1 MIVTE
6 LSVNAKS
13 INIFK
18 YNYFPS
24 FLGCLKMKN
33 LRTLK
38 IRTLKTLANCIRS

>member
-33 LRTLK
+33 FADQERLK
-38 IRTLKTLANCIRS
+38 NS